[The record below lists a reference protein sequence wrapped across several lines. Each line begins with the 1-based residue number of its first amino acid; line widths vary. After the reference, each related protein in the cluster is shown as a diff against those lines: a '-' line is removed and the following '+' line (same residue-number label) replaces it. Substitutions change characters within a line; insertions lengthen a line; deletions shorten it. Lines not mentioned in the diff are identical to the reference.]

1 MGGRASK
8 PEAPRAPSY
17 NESRRGSKLHYFMGD
32 SYEPPAK
39 SAQKYTRKCRY
50 PGCEFSAK
58 TVGHTRKHERIH
70 EPNLLKQKGVRLAGP
85 VTVSQ
90 MNIPAALAFVEEVND
105 LPIYLISAH
114 SCICMEGHS
123 DECFGKSV
131 PFSFKLPEN
140 TYVLSFAQ
148 PGDKVVCSGTDT
160 LLRSAVDDIRQY
172 LYLHGTDDIRRGKGV
187 GVSRFHMFAGVQR
200 AVGPSEYPN
209 IYYTFNEYDGEEL
222 VAREKNPYGVYNIS
236 KKRAGKFSKNNTDSI
251 IEQNAAHANWSLQDI
266 IKEVYRKEGIKRAVF
281 LNTGCL
287 VGCFSDELL
296 GSLDKA
302 AEILYTANEEY
313 KGLRETFT
321 AAELAQHAVARPT
334 NRGVN
339 VPFVHQAIESHLD
352 DVASGIVSPKTHRR
366 YPLVLHPHD
375 VSQLQA
381 KEALEERQK
390 EREERAKAWW

>member
-8 PEAPRAPSY
+8 PEAPQAPSY

-32 SYEPPAK
+32 SYEPPSK
-39 SAQKYTRKCRY
+39 SARKNTRKCRY

-58 TVGHTRKHERIH
+58 TAGHTRKHERIH
-70 EPNLLKQKGVRLAGP
+70 EGSLLKQKGVRSAGP

-105 LPIYLISAH
+105 LPVYLISAH

-123 DECFGKSV
+123 EECFGKSV

-148 PGDKVVCSGTDT
+148 PGDKVVCAGTDT
-160 LLRSAVDDIRQY
+160 LIRSAVDDIRQY
-172 LYLHGTDDIRRGKGV
+172 LYLHGTDDILRGKAV

-200 AVGPSEYPN
+200 AVGPSEYLN

-236 KKRAGKFSKNNTDSI
+236 KKRAGKFSKTNTDSI
-251 IEQNAAHANWSLQDI
+251 IAQDPARVSWSLQDI
-266 IKEVYRKEGIKRAVF
+266 IKEVYRKEGVKRAIF

-287 VGCFSDELL
+287 LGCFSDDRL

-302 AEILYTANEEY
+302 AGILYTANEEY

-321 AAELAQHAVARPT
+321 ADELGDIARPT

-339 VPFVHQAIESHLD
+339 VPFVHQAIESHLN
-352 DVASGIVSPKTHRR
+352 DVASGIISPKTYRR
-366 YPLVLHPHD
+366 YPLSLHPDD

-381 KEALEERQK
+381 KDALEERQK
-390 EREERAKAWW
+390 ARAERAKDWF